1 MADVLRMEV
10 GDSAKNLVEL
20 KLCHVLVESLAVE
33 VAETLARVNRNVS
46 C

>member
-33 VAETLARVNRNVS
+33 VAENLARVNRNVS